1 MRRLEKD
8 LEGLEVMLVDT
19 HTHTHGCFGLAL
31 SGRGAPQEAV
41 SSRFLFFFSG
51 QMRSWKVISKV
62 SFLLT
67 MVKN

>member
-19 HTHTHGCFGLAL
+19 HTDAL
-31 SGRGAPQEAV
+31 VWLCQGEEHRKRPFPAD
-41 SSRFLFFFSG
+41 FFFFSG